1 MLLHKPSTP
10 QSSGANQKLQTADG
24 EDLHFATSL
33 IRKVL
38 EESLLTLQE
47 EDSKDTKSIRWEL
60 GACWVQHL
68 QNPVS
73 GKSESKKTEE
83 AKVEAAVKGLGK
95 NGGLLKDIKKKLDE
109 KNSKNEQGKEASL
122 TNSLDLQKSSANNQK
137 ESEKEDEEK
146 ENMWKKLLPE
156 ASYLRLKESET
167 GLHLKVG

>member
-10 QSSGANQKLQTADG
+10 QSSGAYQKLQIADG
-24 EDLHFATSL
+24 EDLHFAKSL

-38 EESLLTLQE
+38 EESLLTLQDE
-47 EDSKDTKSIRWEL
+47 GLKDTKSIRWEL

-73 GKSESKKTEE
+73 GKPESKKIEE

-109 KNSKNEQGKEASL
+109 KNSKIEQVKDVSL
-122 TNSLDLQKSSANNQK
+122 SNSLDMQKSSGNNQK
-137 ESEKEDEEK
+137 ESEKQDVEK
-146 ENMWKKLLPE
+146 ENMWKKLLSE
-156 ASYLRLKESET
+156 ASYLHLKESET
-167 GLHLKVG
+167 GFHLKVS